1 VILVRRVLAVLLS
14 LLALGGAVRLLAPS
28 VAADHDQE
36 PPGVR
41 RQLAFLREALDGGAA
56 TDAQS
61 QFPEGFYFLNVLYG
75 LSWVEL
81 GQRGVAVDEAVS
93 EATWAL
99 GQISSDAGRAPF
111 DPDATP
117 AHGVFYAGWTNWL
130 RGGLLTLR
138 DDPAQRA
145 RFLADSE
152 ALAAAFDASPTP
164 FLEAYPGSAWP
175 CDSTV
180 AVASLRLAATLSGSD
195 RFTSTVTRW
204 VGDVRTRLDPAT
216 GLMPHT
222 ASPSVTGARGTS
234 QAIIQR
240 FLVDVDPVF
249 AREQYLLFRTR
260 FLDRPLGLGP
270 AVREY
275 PHGTD
280 GPADVDSGPLPLGI
294 SLSTTVVALGAAQVH
309 GDTSLAAGYASFGEF
324 AGLPF
329 DTPGTKR
336 YAGGLI
342 PAGDAF
348 LAWSKTARPWTVP
361 TPDAPPPVLSGWW
374 RAPLLAILLVLGA
387 GPWLPGVVRR
397 VRTRNSRGTVSVIDG
412 PDTAAMPSPSSGAR
426 P

>member
-1 VILVRRVLAVLLS
+1 MIRRIVAVLLS
-14 LLALGGAVRLLAPS
+14 LLAVAGAVRLTAPA

-41 RQLAFLREALDGGAA
+41 RQLAFLRSALDGGAA

-61 QFPEGFYFLNVLYG
+61 LFPEGYFFLHALYG

-81 GQRGVAVDEAVS
+81 GQRGVAVGEAADEA
-93 EATWAL
+93 AWAL
-99 GQISSDAGRAPF
+99 SRLESDEGRAVFDAG
-111 DPDATP
+111 ATP
-117 AHGVFYAGWTNWL
+117 AYGVFYAGWTNWL
-130 RGGLLTLR
+130 RGGLLTIR

-145 RFLADSE
+145 LFLAGSA

-164 FLEAYPGSAWP
+164 FLDAYPGQAWP

-180 AVASLRLAATLSGSD
+180 AIASLRLSGD
-195 RFTSTVTRW
+195 PRFTPTISRW
-204 VGDVRTRLDPAT
+204 VSGVRDRLDPAT

-222 ASPSVTGARGTS
+222 ASPAVSGARGTS

-249 AREQYLLFRTR
+249 AREQYLLFRTQ

-309 GDTSLAAGYASFGEF
+309 GDTSLAAGFASFGEF

-329 DTPGTKR
+329 DTFTTKR
-336 YAGGLI
+336 YAGGAVPI
-342 PAGDAF
+342 GDAF
-348 LAWSKTARPWTVP
+348 LAWSKTARPWTAD
-361 TPDAPPPVLSGWW
+361 TTAAPPAVIGRWW
-374 RAPLLAILLVLGA
+374 RVPLLTILLILGLA
-387 GPWLPGVVRR
+387 PWLPGIVHR
-397 VRTRNSRGTVSVIDG
+397 VRNRARG
-412 PDTAAMPSPSSGAR
+412 PMASP
-426 P
+426 